1 MGEKKSESQG
11 TGVKWEPPR
20 GRRWSESDARAGLS
34 AARSSGMRLSR
45 FAREHGFHVS
55 RLYWWMKALKEQPA
69 KPAAFLPVQVVRK
82 DAPSAHREGGV
93 PRGAPA
99 LPTVDVVVGSN
110 RVVRVGRGFDPGLLR
125 AVVVALETAPC

>member
-11 TGVKWEPPR
+11 TGVKWDPPR
-20 GRRWSESDARAGLS
+20 GRRWSADDARAGLA

-55 RLYWWMKALKEQPA
+55 RLYWWMKALKEQPE
-69 KPAAFLPVQVVRK
+69 KPGAFLPVQVVKKR
-82 DAPSAHREGGV
+82 APSAHREDDV

-99 LPTVDVVVGSN
+99 LPTVDIVVGSK

-125 AVVVALETAPC
+125 AVLVALETAPC